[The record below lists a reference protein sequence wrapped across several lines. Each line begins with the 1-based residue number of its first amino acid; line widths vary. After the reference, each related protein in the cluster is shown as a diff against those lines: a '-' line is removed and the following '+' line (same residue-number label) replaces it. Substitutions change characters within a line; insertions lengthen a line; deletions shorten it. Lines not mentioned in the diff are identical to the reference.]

1 LKTSLLVVLV
11 FLIRLKSISPM
22 KNIILILL
30 LFGVAASLQAQNGNV
45 PTLRMNK
52 MASVSERIGITDVRI
67 TYNRPVVKGRE
78 GKIWGEVVHYGFEDL
93 HYGTSKAAPWR
104 AGADENT
111 TIEVSTEVQIEGK
124 TLPPGKYGF
133 FIAMGQEKAT
143 LVFSKDN
150 NAWGSF
156 YYKPEHDMLRVEVPV
171 VKTTESVERLTYAF
185 SDQNDNSALITMSWE
200 KIKIPFR
207 VSTDLVKEQVDAYR
221 REFDNGQFYS
231 VWQKMQQA
239 ANYCLMNNVNLEEA
253 LVWSERSINT
263 YFGETNFLTLS
274 TYAGLL
280 EKKSQKQKA
289 DSVMKKAL
297 PMATMLQMHQY
308 GYTLLRQKKYKE
320 AFDIYKANYTKYP
333 NDIYTRLGMILGN
346 VGLGNTKEA
355 LAFGAKA
362 NELADDANTKSYVDK
377 LIADI
382 KAGKT
387 ILP

>member
-1 LKTSLLVVLV
+1 MKTSLLVVLV

>member
-1 LKTSLLVVLV
+1 
-11 FLIRLKSISPM
+11 M